1 MRRNRLT
8 TSVALMAGLS
18 LITAAGYATNSRHKG
33 AGAPPV
39 AAGQVA
45 VSTTSHGAPPELQ
58 RRNPRYQLTN
68 GDVVELVFP
77 YTTEFNQKVTVQPDG
92 FINLRG
98 AGDIHVEGKTL
109 PEMVES
115 VKKAY
120 AKVLHDPVVTANLQ
134 EFNKPSFVAGGMV
147 GRPGKYDLRGDTTL
161 SEAVAMAGG
170 LRDGAKSKNVLV
182 FRKVSDQWSEVKVV
196 DLNKVLKGQDVQED
210 LHQMPGDMIFVPKTR
225 LAKFERFIPNSTV
238 GTYYGATF

>member
-1 MRRNRLT
+1 MRTMKLAYIA
-8 TSVALMAGLS
+8 ALMAAMNL
-18 LITAAGYATNSRHKG
+18 AAVAGYASNSQDKG
-33 AGAPPV
+33 AVAPHVP
-39 AAGQVA
+39 AGQVA
-45 VSTTSHGAPPELQ
+45 ESTTSHGAPPELQ

-68 GDVVELVFP
+68 GDVVELEFP

-98 AGDIHVEGKTL
+98 AGDVHVEGETL
-109 PEMVES
+109 PEMVET

-120 AKVLHDPVVTANLQ
+120 AKVLHDPVVTANLL
-134 EFNKPSFVAGGMV
+134 EFNKPYFVAGGMV

-170 LRDGAKSKNVLV
+170 LRDGAKTKQVLV
-182 FRKVSDQWSEVKVV
+182 FRKVSDQWSEVKVI
-196 DLNKVLKGQDVQED
+196 DLNKVLTGQNVQED
-210 LHQMPGDMIFVPKTR
+210 LHLHPGDMIFVPKTR
-225 LAKFERFIPNSTV
+225 MAKIERFIPNSTV